1 MAAVGFFVTNH
12 QTWAVSPRF
21 RYAIV
26 VGLALAILLASVV
39 DPGDG
44 GRSTVF
50 GIGITVYLHL
60 LAYGAFAFTI
70 GYARWSADRR
80 TLLVAVAVAT
90 GYGALIELIQG
101 TIPYR
106 TMSALDALLN
116 AAGAVV
122 GALVWRTVASRVGV
136 DREPTPL

>member
-1 MAAVGFFVTNH
+1 M
-12 QTWAVSPRF
+12 WATSPPF
-21 RYAIV
+21 RYTV
-26 VGLALAILLASVV
+26 VTGLALAILLASVA

-50 GIGITVYLHL
+50 GIGATVYLHL
-60 LAYGAFAFTI
+60 LAYGTLAFTI

-80 TLLVAVAVAT
+80 TQLVAVAVAT
-90 GYGALIELIQG
+90 VYGALIELIQG

-116 AAGAVV
+116 AVGAVV
-122 GALVWRTVASRVGV
+122 GAFVWRTAARRLGV
-136 DREPTPL
+136 DGEPTPL